1 MIHDSSR
8 LFGQSWATKLEYLDT
23 LGHVSP
29 ADFLGLIQWV
39 SLRRDGRQSEEHEP
53 GRATGGAPKALA
65 ADFVQRQPD
74 VENMA
79 AADSMAPSGRDLK
92 PSPAVRKELGPIRME
107 APQAPSFEETHSVA
121 LSAVGKQR
129 ILYAECLPAIGIGKV
144 ARGAEQVSLA
154 ILPMGPAQVP
164 SLVFRHEQPVDRD
177 GFSLNAAVSCK
188 PYQRERLER
197 LCRYITRPAICLDRL
212 NVNNHLRNGAT
223 HILFSPLDFL
233 GKLAALIPRP
243 RHHLVRYHGIFAP
256 NARIRKRIVPTKGK
270 KTKTRKKSDKGEY
283 KAETVAK
290 VDDELIAPLS
300 WAQRLI

>member
-1 MIHDSSR
+1 MTAGSR
-8 LFGQSWATKLEYLDT
+8 PQPLD
-23 LGHVSP
+23 LV
-29 ADFLGLIQWV
+29 
-39 SLRRDGRQSEEHEP
+39 
-53 GRATGGAPKALA
+53 RAA
-65 ADFVQRQPD
+65 
-74 VENMA
+74 
-79 AADSMAPSGRDLK
+79 S
-92 PSPAVRKELGPIRME
+92 VRY
-107 APQAPSFEETHSVA
+107 
-121 LSAVGKQR
+121 R
-129 ILYAECLPAIGIGKV
+129 IAIGPHSGN
-144 ARGAEQVSLA
+144 RTLT
-154 ILPMGPAQVP
+154 LHDP
-164 SLVFRHEQPVDRD
+164 SCIKTDKSPKPLTVDRD